1 MKSTLINL
9 LPVMLVFLL
18 ASQVHA
24 CDFKFESQTDQVK
37 VGETIDVKVTV
48 IYEHRRC
55 LIQLDDT
62 EFTFKHFELEK
73 KSDWTEIRRGQYSIV
88 LTLKATES
96 GEGSLEV
103 IRECS
108 RNGRFS
114 ESKTFTI
121 LALNS

>member
-1 MKSTLINL
+1 MKSLFIRL
-9 LPVMLVFLL
+9 LPVLFVVLL
-18 ASQVHA
+18 ISQVYA
-24 CDFKFESQTDQVK
+24 CEFKFEFQTDQVK
-37 VGETIDVKVTV
+37 VGETVDVKVTV

-62 EFTFKHFELEK
+62 EFAFKHFALEK
-73 KSDWTEIRRGQYSIV
+73 KSEWTEIRRGQYSIV

-121 LALNS
+121 LALN